1 MSVNFLNICQ
11 GPADLYVA
19 LAGTAEPLDSAATIA
34 GGPPGGGWVGVGG
47 TEGGITFEQDDNYD
61 DMTVTQLP
69 LAIGSR
75 RTAQSITVRTQMKE
89 ATLLNLSTALNS
101 LVVTT
106 ASSGYTTVDPTGL
119 QVVTQPIYSALIFD
133 AWAPQLANGTQ
144 ARRRVIVRKV
154 AAKPKLTLFAEKE
167 KAQMYDVVWQAYFV
181 SPSVRPWHWIDQ
193 TA

>member
-1 MSVNFLNICQ
+1 MTINVLNICQ

-19 LAGTAEPLDSAATIA
+19 PAGTAEPLDSAATIA

-47 TEGGITFEQDDNYD
+47 TDGGITFELDDNYD

-69 LAIGSR
+69 LAIGAR

-89 ATLLNLSTALNS
+89 ATLTNLSNALNS
-101 LVVTT
+101 LAVST

-119 QVVTQPIYSALIFD
+119 LVVTQPVYSALIFD
-133 AWAPQLANGTQ
+133 AWAPQLAGGGQ

-154 AAKPKLTLFAEKE
+154 LAKPKLTLYAEHE
-167 KAQMYDVVWQAYFV
+167 KAQMYDVVWQAYYV
-181 SPSVRPWHWIDQ
+181 NASIRPWHWIDQ